1 MIALF
6 IGILLVAFGVYAV
19 LPIDSVGFLNW
30 SQEVLAFLKGGVPI
44 LAFLIGLISFF
55 IGIADIK
62 DKVEAKREEKE
73 EEEEEKA
80 EGEESPTEK

>member
-73 EEEEEKA
+73 EKEEEKA